1 MSVIWVGFY
10 SFMLIT
16 KICSA
21 LYIAPKI
28 IRNFEEEDPII
39 DAGSNY
45 TLTCEGAQSM
55 TWIYPQPSN
64 GNEWTTFTITNQ
76 YANNSEVINRSILHI
91 SNMSYPFVGYYSCQ
105 NEIGDDQDQVYLYVN
120 DPQHLS
126 VEDTYNMQF
135 AVLNEEV
142 TLPCR
147 PTSPKI
153 KVNLTC
159 FGKNIHSEFNPK
171 TGFTFKEFR
180 HKMQGIYYCSFQREN
195 DITITEKLL
204 YLEMDPPRM
213 RLAVPRI
220 IDASHNHTEVG
231 DSINLSCSLEERAI
245 SINFHWTTPRGTF
258 NFKNN
263 SGDVKVAD
271 NMYTKDRQTLVS
283 TITIKN
289 STLADTGTY
298 VCRVFDYQHHSET
311 TLIDIMVHN
320 KNECYIEIKES
331 NETQTISV
339 NANEKV
345 QWIVNVVGHPIPN
358 LTWYDPRNN
367 IIKNNSLYSG
377 DFIDSQAILTIAD
390 VQLEN
395 AGLYKLR
402 AISRREHATGNCSES
417 AEIKVMLDVEAKP
430 TVCVTILG
438 QSCTTS
444 EENVPNFFYVNSE
457 AILEC
462 TATGNP
468 LDLISWQRIV
478 CEAGGN
484 CQFSKEA
491 EETVSASELHS
502 AKSNYTI
509 DTSTDGKVKCLASN
523 YLGSAEVSSQYYIS
537 DVKGGFDVFNFG
549 PYAIVNMNET
559 SVEVIVAENERFTFT
574 CGVCPKKSAE
584 LSVLFNSEPLDERH
598 FQNTADSELSTNK
611 SVLLKH
617 VQISDSGI
625 YTCRIHN
632 WHDFSYE
639 YRNITLTVK
648 VPEKPAVLATNL
660 LNEILI
666 AYPKMDKTL
675 FCNASGIP
683 KPTIQWFKDD
693 QVINPSERI
702 FFENEGMELVFKP
715 TEATDE
721 GIYKCEISNSNGMT
735 YREGQLKFEVTKI
748 SLAVYY
754 YVTGLIAV
762 LLIIAII
769 YIVIKIRR
777 EKELQRQLKD
787 LGLEHFHNGSPE
799 NLNPDLGIDDQA
811 ELLPYDKKFEFPVE
825 HLNIGKQLGSG
836 AFGVVMKAVAKG
848 IIAREPSTIVAV
860 KMVKKNADQS
870 YIKALASELK
880 IMVHLGK
887 HINVVN
893 LLGACTKNV
902 AKRELFVIVEFCRFG
917 NLQNYI
923 YKHRENF
930 IDQIDPATGV
940 VDYNIGQEISDRSYS
955 VGSDSRC
962 NDVRSHSMQDYRDR
976 GHTMSGNTQITSIGE
991 ENMLLS
997 SSNSAQPEWRLNY
1010 KGDYKGDVKPI
1021 LTSDL
1026 LAWSFQVARG
1036 MEYLATRKVLHGD
1049 LAARNIL
1056 LADNNVVK
1064 ICDFGLAKTMYNDNN
1079 YKKKGN
1085 NPMPIKW
1092 MAIESLRDRVFSTQS
1107 DVWSYGIVLWEFFSL
1122 ARTPYPGMEADER
1135 LYQKL
1140 VDGYRMESPPLAPEY
1155 IYQIMQDC
1163 WNVKPLARPSFKKL
1177 AMSIGNYMEDIVRQ
1191 HYVDLNDPYVQ
1202 MNNENMNN
1210 TDFLGMLS
1218 PPSFDFLSTP
1228 SPRYVNVESPTDE
1241 QPIPKTGGT
1250 PDGYLCMDINEK
1262 PIRQNKNDNVFKY
1275 GPAGRYTPNMEGHE
1289 LRPMLHSSDNLESDS
1304 GYLTPVTP
1312 INSISNPTYLC
1323 MPNTELQ
1330 NPKNVVRIEEAELDN
1345 YVTMPQYKSL
1355 VINKIQDKDNKRPFK
1370 HNNGINDHNQYV
1382 NINVDSF
1389 DSVDL

>member
-1 MSVIWVGFY
+1 MERGKAKGQQNLDIVEEDP
-10 SFMLIT
+10 T
-16 KICSA
+16 A
-21 LYIAPKI
+21 TLYIAPKI

-159 FGKNIHSEFNPK
+159 FGKN
-171 TGFTFKEFR
+171 
-180 HKMQGIYYCSFQREN
+180 
-195 DITITEKLL
+195 
-204 YLEMDPPRM
+204 
-213 RLAVPRI
+213 
-220 IDASHNHTEVG
+220 
-231 DSINLSCSLEERAI
+231 
-245 SINFHWTTPRGTF
+245 
-258 NFKNN
+258 FKNN

-345 QWIVNVVGHPIPN
+345 Q
-358 LTWYDPRNN
+358 YDPRNN

-417 AEIKVMLDVEAKP
+417 AEI
-430 TVCVTILG
+430 
-438 QSCTTS
+438 
-444 EENVPNFFYVNSE
+444 
-457 AILEC
+457 
-462 TATGNP
+462 
-468 LDLISWQRIV
+468 
-478 CEAGGN
+478 
-484 CQFSKEA
+484 KEA

-787 LGLEHFHNGSPE
+787 LGLEHFHNG
-799 NLNPDLGIDDQA
+799 
-811 ELLPYDKKFEFPVE
+811 
-825 HLNIGKQLGSG
+825 
-836 AFGVVMKAVAKG
+836 
-848 IIAREPSTIVAV
+848 
-860 KMVKKNADQS
+860 
-870 YIKALASELK
+870 
-880 IMVHLGK
+880 
-887 HINVVN
+887 
-893 LLGACTKNV
+893 
-902 AKRELFVIVEFCRFG
+902 ELFVIVEFCRFG

-976 GHTMSGNTQITSIGE
+976 GHTMSGNTQITSI
-991 ENMLLS
+991 
-997 SSNSAQPEWRLNY
+997 
-1010 KGDYKGDVKPI
+1010 D
-1021 LTSDL
+1021 
-1026 LAWSFQVARG
+1026 
-1036 MEYLATRKVLHGD
+1036 
-1049 LAARNIL
+1049 
-1056 LADNNVVK
+1056 
-1064 ICDFGLAKTMYNDNN
+1064 
-1079 YKKKGN
+1079 
-1085 NPMPIKW
+1085 IK
-1092 MAIESLRDRVFSTQS
+1092 
-1107 DVWSYGIVLWEFFSL
+1107 
-1122 ARTPYPGMEADER
+1122 
-1135 LYQKL
+1135 
-1140 VDGYRMESPPLAPEY
+1140 
-1155 IYQIMQDC
+1155 
-1163 WNVKPLARPSFKKL
+1163 
-1177 AMSIGNYMEDIVRQ
+1177 
-1191 HYVDLNDPYVQ
+1191 
-1202 MNNENMNN
+1202 
-1210 TDFLGMLS
+1210 
-1218 PPSFDFLSTP
+1218 
-1228 SPRYVNVESPTDE
+1228 
-1241 QPIPKTGGT
+1241 
-1250 PDGYLCMDINEK
+1250 
-1262 PIRQNKNDNVFKY
+1262 
-1275 GPAGRYTPNMEGHE
+1275 
-1289 LRPMLHSSDNLESDS
+1289 
-1304 GYLTPVTP
+1304 
-1312 INSISNPTYLC
+1312 
-1323 MPNTELQ
+1323 
-1330 NPKNVVRIEEAELDN
+1330 
-1345 YVTMPQYKSL
+1345 
-1355 VINKIQDKDNKRPFK
+1355 
-1370 HNNGINDHNQYV
+1370 
-1382 NINVDSF
+1382 
-1389 DSVDL
+1389 

>member
-55 TWIYPQPSN
+55 KWIYPQPSN
-64 GNEWTTFTITNQ
+64 GNEWTTFTIANQ

-159 FGKNIHSEFNPK
+159 FGK
-171 TGFTFKEFR
+171 
-180 HKMQGIYYCSFQREN
+180 
-195 DITITEKLL
+195 
-204 YLEMDPPRM
+204 
-213 RLAVPRI
+213 
-220 IDASHNHTEVG
+220 
-231 DSINLSCSLEERAI
+231 
-245 SINFHWTTPRGTF
+245 

-430 TVCVTILG
+430 TVC
-438 QSCTTS
+438 
-444 EENVPNFFYVNSE
+444 
-457 AILEC
+457 
-462 TATGNP
+462 
-468 LDLISWQRIV
+468 
-478 CEAGGN
+478 
-484 CQFSKEA
+484 
-491 EETVSASELHS
+491 S

-991 ENMLLS
+991 ESMLLS
-997 SSNSAQPEWRLNY
+997 SSNSAQPEWTLNY

-1289 LRPMLHSSDNLESDS
+1289 LRPMLHSSDNLESES

-1370 HNNGINDHNQYV
+1370 NNNGINDHNQYA